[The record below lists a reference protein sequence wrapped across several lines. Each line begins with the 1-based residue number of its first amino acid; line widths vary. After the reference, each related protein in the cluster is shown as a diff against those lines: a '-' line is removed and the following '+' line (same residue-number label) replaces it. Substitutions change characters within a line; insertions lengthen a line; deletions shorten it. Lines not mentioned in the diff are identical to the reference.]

1 MNFNL
6 WKENTEMLRQKGEQ
20 TDNPGFYLAITE
32 RCHALRDF
40 LDDNF
45 ENILTEE
52 EQETVNHYLGEGIM
66 KSMVLLFKEIGG
78 KDND

>member
-1 MNFNL
+1 MNFKL

-52 EQETVNHYLGEGIM
+52 EQKTVISYLGEAMM
-66 KSMVLLFKEIGG
+66 KSMVLLLKELGD
-78 KDND
+78 KNNE